1 MGLTIDHWPPERIPK
16 NKEVPNSGASERN
29 HCYRFCLLKKI
40 NRKAYT
46 NRTILFE
53 SKNIGPL
60 LWLAFFLR
68 SLDTCSSCFPVLAEK
83 DATAAMDDS
92 RVNGLPRQSWKRD
105 RQTSLHRV
113 KYTLTSPSM
122 PRGIAK
128 NVNLFRIRTT
138 YGVSAN
144 PLVPYSH

>member
-92 RVNGLPRQSWKRD
+92 RMNGLPRQSWKRD
-105 RQTSLHRV
+105 RQISLHRQSGS
-113 KYTLTSPSM
+113 KDKSEEESHPRPWRGARKDQHPGFQRSP
-122 PRGIAK
+122 P
-128 NVNLFRIRTT
+128 
-138 YGVSAN
+138 
-144 PLVPYSH
+144 P